1 MRLNKEIYNQICSQ
15 TGQIAILIDPDK
27 FDFTRSEDFL
37 KKINFAKVDYLFV
50 GGSTVEKSD
59 LQNVVQFLKKNCD
72 LPLVLFPGD
81 VYQYDDSADAI
92 LYLSL
97 LSGRNPD
104 YLIGQHVRTAKN
116 IADSNLEI
124 IPTAYLLID
133 GGNHSAVAYVS
144 QTSPIPQNQLN
155 LIENTALAG
164 ILQGKS
170 LIYLDAGSGAE
181 QVVSSEIIERCS
193 KLEVPLIVGGGIRSI
208 DQIKI
213 AKNSGANVIV
223 IGNHIEENVDFLLDI
238 AFLKVENSGLREEI

>member
-1 MRLNKEIYNQICSQ
+1 LNKELYNRFSNKK
-15 TGQIAILIDPDK
+15 GQIAILIDPDK
-27 FDFTRSEDFL
+27 FDFSKKEDFV
-37 KKINFAKVDYLFV
+37 KRINVANVDYLFV
-50 GGSTVEKSD
+50 GGSTVEQKD
-59 LQNVVQFLKKNCD
+59 LRRVIRFLKDNST
-72 LPLVLFPGD
+72 LPIVLFPGD
-81 VYQYDDSADAI
+81 VYQYDENADAI

-116 IADSNLEI
+116 IAESGLEI

-144 QTSPIPQNQLN
+144 QTSPIPQNQVN
-155 LIENTALAG
+155 LIENTAIAG

-170 LIYLDAGSGAE
+170 TIYLDAGSGAE
-181 QVVSSEIIERCS
+181 QVISAEIIERCS

-208 DQIKI
+208 DQIKTTK
-213 AKNSGANVIV
+213 AAGANVIV

-238 AFLKVENSGLREEI
+238 ANYRVQKPEPRS